1 MSLAFDLKFILSYDK
16 KIFIYS
22 YFAKILLKKNKNGYL
37 IWSHTF
43 LNLIK

>member
-22 YFAKILLKKNKNGYL
+22 YFAKILFKKDKNGYL
-37 IWSHTF
+37 IWSHIF
-43 LNLIK
+43 LSVIK